1 VSQLADIR
9 IVASPRIHLG
19 LISMHSNAPRRN
31 GGVGFSI
38 IDPAVAIEIRAG
50 HPFSIKDDRPY
61 PFSASE
67 LSDLANVVQAAL
79 IQNGISTAA
88 MATISGSMRTHVG
101 MGSGTAIRLGIIEAM
116 HLSQSATLSWSELI
130 ETSRRGGT
138 SGIGTATY
146 SSGGMVLDLGSPN
159 DNGPMIPSSQAIRG
173 RAPST
178 LPSIAMPDWPL
189 CICLPNAI
197 RPKTEDEEVDFFARV
212 TPLSAAASYRASY
225 EALFGVYASVKDRD
239 YDGFCRAVN
248 LMQETE
254 WKQLEWRE
262 YGKPLQIL
270 RDGLVRCGADCV
282 GMSSLGPMLF
292 CFGTSRV
299 LERIA
304 HEEERLDC
312 TVRLT
317 RPNNRGR
324 HVSWPLQCES

>member
-1 VSQLADIR
+1 VSQTADIR

-19 LISMHSNAPRRN
+19 LISMHSSAPRRN

-50 HPFSIKDDRPY
+50 HPFSINDDRAH
-61 PFSASE
+61 PFSDLE
-67 LSDLANVVQAAL
+67 LLDLANIVQGVL
-79 IQNGISTAA
+79 TQNGISPAA
-88 MATISGSMRTHVG
+88 KVTITGSMRTHVG
-101 MGSGTAIRLGIIEAM
+101 MGSGTAIRLAVIEAM
-116 HLSQSATLSWSELI
+116 HLLQNATPSWSQLI
-130 ETSRRGGT
+130 EKSRRGGT

-146 SSGGMVLDLGSPN
+146 SSGGMVFDLGSRN
-159 DNGPMIPSSQAIRG
+159 ENGPMIPSSQAIRG

-178 LPSIAMPDWPL
+178 LPPIAMPDWPL
-189 CICLPNAI
+189 GICLPNAI
-197 RPKTEDEEVDFFARV
+197 RSKTQDEEVDFFARV

-225 EALFGVYASVKDRD
+225 EALFGVYASVKDQD

-262 YGKPLQIL
+262 YDAALQIL

-282 GMSSLGPMLF
+282 GMSSLGPLLF
-292 CFGTSRV
+292 CFGNSRV

-317 RPNNRGR
+317 RPNNSGR
-324 HVSWPLQCES
+324 HLSWPLRCES